1 MVTNTLKTVINSEDI
16 KQGITLA
23 AATSVIKIIKNTKT
37 FNNVWDIAI
46 GNKLEALNQK
56 SIFKNQQSV
65 EKYKNDCLKKMSKIP
80 EEKMQDPKISIIGP
94 ALEASKFYIDE
105 EEIRNMF
112 ASLIASSMNT
122 DYNHLIHHSFVEII
136 KQLSP
141 LDARILSKL
150 KEISP
155 FVSFRN
161 ENELGEGVFI
171 NEVFFWTETF
181 QNPKENAIS
190 LLNLQRQGLIKLNY
204 QEFLTDKALYNCYHN
219 SSYFKEIKRLI
230 EDEFSDPNDLP
241 RTATIRENIIS
252 ITDLGLAFRKVCC
265 DDISE

>member
-1 MVTNTLKTVINSEDI
+1 MDLNTLKDIVNSDNVEY
-16 KQGITLA
+16 GVALATL
-23 AATSVIKIIKNTKT
+23 KLIKNSKT
-37 FNNVWDIAI
+37 FNNIWDIAI

-56 SIFKNQQSV
+56 SIFKNQQAV
-65 EKYKNDCLKKMSKIP
+65 EKYKNDCLKKISKIP

-112 ASLIASSMNT
+112 SSLIASSMNT
-122 DYNHLIHHSFVEII
+122 DYNNLVHHSFVEII

-141 LDARILSKL
+141 LDARILSEL
-150 KEISP
+150 KEVSP

-171 NEVFFWTETF
+171 NEIFFWTENF
-181 QNPKENAIS
+181 PSPKENAIS
-190 LLNLQRQGLIKLNY
+190 LLNLERQGLIKLKY
-204 QEFLTDKALYNCYHN
+204 QEFLTDKALYNCYNN
-219 SSYFKEIKRLI
+219 SSYFKEVKRLI
-230 EDEFSDPNDLP
+230 EDELSDPNDLP

-265 DDISE
+265 DSILE